1 MSSQVTRLRTRHF
14 LDAHA
19 QGTKFS
25 CLTSY
30 DALTAGIFDEA
41 GIELLLVGDS
51 AANVVYGRETTLS
64 LTLDETITMAKA
76 VVAATHR
83 AFVVV
88 DLPFGTYEAS
98 PSQALESAV
107 RVMKETGAHAVKF
120 EGGAELAPTVEKLV
134 AAGIPVCAHIGFTP
148 QSVHALG
155 GFRVQGRGDQADR
168 LLADASSLAA
178 AGAFAVVLEM
188 VPAPVAAR
196 VTKTIDIP
204 TIGIGAGADTD
215 GQILVWTDMAGLSTV
230 APRFSRT
237 YTDLRATLTE
247 AASSY
252 IADIRSGSFPSE
264 AESFQD

>member
-1 MSSQVTRLRTRHF
+1 M
-14 LDAHA
+14 
-19 QGTKFS
+19 
-25 CLTSY
+25 TSY

-76 VVAATHR
+76 VVAATQR

-88 DLPFGTYEAS
+88 DLPFGSYEAS

-120 EGGAELAPTVEKLV
+120 EGGAELAPPTVEKLV
-134 AAGIPVCAHIGFTP
+134 AAGIPVCAHIGFTPP

-168 LLADASSLAA
+168 LLADASSLAT

-204 TIGIGAGADTD
+204 TIGIGAGGADTD

-237 YTDLRATLTE
+237 YADLRATLTE
-247 AASSY
+247 PSPPTSQTSTPAPSPPPRQKAFRTN
-252 IADIRSGSFPSE
+252 ADSHH
-264 AESFQD
+264 